1 MYLCLFT
8 CATTR
13 AVHLEIAQDLT
24 AEMFLLAFCKFAGRR
39 SLPTTDLRQQINLL
53 ANELHSLMELSE
65 VKEDLG
71 KRGVT
76 WQFIPKKAPWHGGF
90 WERLIGIT
98 KTAIKKALGRRHVSL
113 STLETII
120 IEIEVIL
127 NDRPLTFVLS
137 EYGNPE
143 PLTFAHHL
151 HG

>member
-1 MYLCLFT
+1 
-8 CATTR
+8 
-13 AVHLEIAQDLT
+13 
-24 AEMFLLAFCKFAGRR
+24 
-39 SLPTTDLRQQINLL
+39 
-53 ANELHSLMELSE
+53 MELSE

-98 KTAIKKALGRRHVSL
+98 KTAIKKVLGRRHVSL

-143 PLTFAHHL
+143 PLIFAHLL